1 MNCSFSTGLFENIGE
16 KTRKCWQPA
25 FYLFPTMF
33 SNTLSKTYLN
43 CSVTFILSSVI
54 AFNLDRSVICSFSKG
69 ISWILHKMN
78 CINPQFCDN
87 VLGMA
92 HQRDTILLSES
103 MANVVLLVAMYKTQF
118 IFYHFIWICILLLLR
133 GNARYIHD
141 DPEYMIPHV
150 LWSFLLKLRMLLYMH
165 VGIKCTSNLLI
176 L

>member
-1 MNCSFSTGLFENIGE
+1 
-16 KTRKCWQPA
+16 
-25 FYLFPTMF
+25 MF

-43 CSVTFILSSVI
+43 RSVTFILSSVI

-78 CINPQFCDN
+78 FINPQFCNN

-118 IFYHFIWICILLLLR
+118 IFYYCIWICILLLLR
-133 GNARYIHD
+133 GNARYLHD

-150 LWSFLLKLRMLLYMH
+150 L
-165 VGIKCTSNLLI
+165 
-176 L
+176 